1 MTKKMPCPF
10 CQTQVEY
17 AIENSPDW
25 YRDPSLPV
33 YRIDCHDKCRQYWL
47 EAISDP
53 HPQIDP
59 AILAFLN
66 SRNDEQRTFV
76 SESTRHACDSG
87 ILIVYNRNI
96 LQYLVTDWHY
106 AKAAVM
112 LYALDNVS
120 FRISGIGFDVAN
132 MLFFC
137 RGWVTQPL
145 QDARFTLRLYR
156 AGTAIDKIRS
166 EVYWLKALRDKG
178 QIQTLSPVPGRD
190 DEMIQSISPNDLPL
204 RYATVYDWIP
214 GETLHSRA
222 AAEKTPELIRRL
234 GSMVGRMHHV
244 SETLALPEWFTRPRY
259 DLDWITAKV
268 EKALTSNHTDA
279 STEELAKLS
288 SLPERFLQSV
298 GEHAEAPDVFGLIH
312 SDLEPHNIII
322 SDGQPCPVDVMEFG
336 FGYYLSDILTLSRH
350 FSEDEQTI
358 FFQGYQEI
366 RPLPTNYRQQLALF
380 EELRVL

>member
-1 MTKKMPCPF
+1 MAEKMSCPF
-10 CQTQVEY
+10 CGTQVEY

-33 YRIDCHDKCRQYWL
+33 YRINCHNKCRQYWL

-59 AILAFLN
+59 AILAFLD
-66 SRNDEQRTFV
+66 SLNDEQRAFV

-112 LYALDNVS
+112 SYEFNDVS
-120 FRISGIGFDVAN
+120 FQISGVGFDFAN
-132 MLFFC
+132 MLFF
-137 RGWVTQPL
+137 L
-145 QDARFTLRLYR
+145 HAEDARFTLRIYQ
-156 AGTAIDKIRS
+156 AGTSIDKIRS
-166 EVYWLKALRDKG
+166 EIYWLKALRDKG
-178 QIQTLSPVPGRD
+178 QIQTLSPVAGHNG
-190 DEMIQSISPNDLPL
+190 EMIQCPSLNDLPQ

-214 GETLHSRA
+214 GETFHSLPT
-222 AAEKTPELIRRL
+222 AEKTPELIRRL
-234 GSMVGRMHHV
+234 GIMVGRMHAV
-244 SETLALPEWFTRPRY
+244 SETLELPPWFTRPRY
-259 DLDWITAKV
+259 DTDWIAAKI
-268 EKALTSNHTDA
+268 EASLGSDTDTSA
-279 STEELAKLS
+279 EELAKLS
-288 SLPERFLQSV
+288 ALSSRFSQFV
-298 GEHAEAPDVFGLIH
+298 TEHGEGRDVLGLIH

-358 FFQGYQEI
+358 FFEGYQEI
-366 RPLPTNYRQQLALF
+366 RSLPTDYRQQLALL

>member
-1 MTKKMPCPF
+1 MGKKMPCPF
-10 CQTQVEY
+10 CGTQVEY

-33 YRIDCHDKCRQYWL
+33 YRINCHDKCRQYWL

-59 AILAFLN
+59 AIVAFLD
-66 SRNDEQRTFV
+66 SLNDEQRTFV

-87 ILIVYNRNI
+87 ILIVYSRNI

-132 MLFFC
+132 MLFFLD
-137 RGWVTQPL
+137 TK
-145 QDARFTLRLYR
+145 DARFTMRLYQ

-166 EVYWLKALRDKG
+166 EVYWLKALWNKG
-178 QIQTLSPVPGRD
+178 RIKTLSPVPGRNG
-190 DEMIQSISPNDLPL
+190 EMIQCASPNDLPL

-214 GETLHSRA
+214 GDTLHSRS
-222 AAEKTPELIRRL
+222 AAEKTPELIRKL
-234 GSMVGRMHHV
+234 GTMVGHMHAV
-244 SETLALPEWFTRPRY
+244 SETLELPDGFTRPRY
-259 DLDWITAKV
+259 DKDWIN
-268 EKALTSNHTDA
+268 EKIEAAIGSDTDA
-279 STEELAKLS
+279 STKELARLS
-288 SLPERFLQSV
+288 ALASRFSQFV
-298 GEHAEAPDVFGLIH
+298 TEHGEGRDVLGLIH

-358 FFQGYQEI
+358 FFEGYQEI
-366 RPLPTNYRQQLALF
+366 RSLSTDYRQQLALF
-380 EELRVL
+380 EALRTL

>member
-1 MTKKMPCPF
+1 MAEKMACPF

-33 YRIDCHDKCRQYWL
+33 YRIDCHDECRQYWL

-59 AILAFLN
+59 AILAFLD
-66 SRNDEQRTFV
+66 SLDAEQRTFI
-76 SESTRHACDSG
+76 SESTRHACDNG
-87 ILIVYNRNI
+87 VLIVYNKNI
-96 LQYLVTDWHY
+96 LQYLITDWHY

-112 LYALDNVS
+112 LYVFNDVS
-120 FRISGIGFDVAN
+120 FQISGIGFDFAN
-132 MLFFC
+132 MLFFLH
-137 RGWVTQPL
+137 TE
-145 QDARFTLRLYR
+145 DTRFTLRIYQ
-156 AGTAIDKIRS
+156 AGTSIDKIRS
-166 EVYWLKALRDKG
+166 EIHWLNALWNKA
-178 QIQTLSPVPGRD
+178 QIKTLSPVPGRD
-190 DEMIQSISPNDLPL
+190 SKMIQSISPNDLPP

-214 GETLHSRA
+214 GETLHA
-222 AAEKTPELIRRL
+222 HFEAEKTPELIRKL
-234 GSMVGRMHHV
+234 GNMVGRMHHV
-244 SETLALPEWFTRPRY
+244 SETLELPHWFTRPRY
-259 DLDWITAKV
+259 DIDWITAKV
-268 EKALTSNHTDA
+268 EAVLQTDTDA
-279 STEELAKLS
+279 SAEAHAKLS
-288 SLPERFLQSV
+288 SLPSRVSQFVKEHGEER
-298 GEHAEAPDVFGLIH
+298 DVFGLIH

-336 FGYYLSDILTLSRH
+336 FGYYFSDILTLSRH

-358 FFQGYQEI
+358 FFEGYQEI